1 MLITMI
7 FTIAVILLLAG
18 LIASIFLWQKLYN
31 PGQLCAKCYRVL
43 SSDASDCPWCGE
55 PVDD

>member
-1 MLITMI
+1 MI
-7 FTIAVILLLAG
+7 FTIAVILLFAG

-43 SSDASDCPWCGE
+43 PSVASDCPWCGE